1 MNESN
6 FSDLPIGAKFR
17 LKNAPTAADRLVEWK
32 KNVPNFFDAAQRNA
46 ASSGDEL
53 AKIAHNA
60 KCLLPPYGEDP
71 NRGRERRKQ
80 ADRRARLD
88 EAAYKFDFPTID
100 NLARAL
106 LDGEYEVV
114 KVIVGSES

>member
-1 MNESN
+1 MNELS
-6 FSDLPIGAKFR
+6 FSSLPIGARFR
-17 LKNAPTAADRLVEWK
+17 LKKALTAAGRLVEWVK
-32 KNVPNFFDAAQRNA
+32 VDDNTAESDGQSLSIRWSV
-46 ASSGDEL
+46 
-53 AKIAHNA
+53 

-114 KVIVGSES
+114 KVIEGSES